1 MSFQLLPAVLSV
13 CKERYSHLAFFII
26 DFVQIIYHHF
36 LLVGFQLL
44 PVLKIGIRRTA
55 VNHI

>member
-26 DFVQIIYHHF
+26 HFVQIIYHH